1 MSLIIFYTRKVNTR
15 QMEHAIWYFILVNL
29 ETIQSLHIVGNLY
42 SSTRVEPF
50 CRRARKLSI

>member
-1 MSLIIFYTRKVNTR
+1 MNTR